1 MRHNTRRVGTAVIES
16 NSLTLWRELKYNA
29 TAAGDDIYISHI
41 SLTNFRNY
49 ARLELDL
56 QPGMILFEGENGA
69 GKSNLLEAMYL
80 LAVARSPRASTER
93 ELVRRS
99 NGEGEFYTQV
109 AANVERQD
117 DSVNLQINFRSVS
130 APPTAGASAATTPRV
145 MSVQKYFRVNGAPR
159 RASTLIGH
167 LNAVMFS
174 ADDLEIVYGSPS
186 VRRRYLNILISQ
198 TDREYLGAIQRY
210 ERVLRQRNH
219 LLRQIRDG
227 SARINELAFWDDE
240 LVKEGICIV
249 AQRHAAVRLL
259 SEGANPMYARLS
271 GGSETLAVSYQP
283 NVALPDGADV
293 SRDSIAELMGAKLK
307 EQRRQELARGITVTG
322 PHRDDLALT
331 LDGMEAAAFA
341 SRGQTRTAVLAL
353 KLAEAEYLK
362 RRRGQEPVIL
372 LDDVLSEL
380 DAARR
385 EQVLG
390 HAAQYHQALITT
402 ADREAIAPQLRSGT
416 ARFSVCSS
424 KVQLL
429 H

>member
-1 MRHNTRRVGTAVIES
+1 MIES
-16 NSLTLWRELKYNA
+16 NSLILWRELRDKD

-93 ELVRRS
+93 ELIRHT

-130 APPTAGASAATTPRV
+130 APPAAGANTATTSRA

-174 ADDLEIVYGSPS
+174 ANDLEIVYGAPS

-227 SARINELAFWDDE
+227 SARVNELAFWDDE
-240 LVKEGICIV
+240 LVKEGICIM
-249 AQRHAAVRLL
+249 AQRHATVRML

-283 NVALPDGADV
+283 NVALPDGSDI
-293 SRDSIAELMGAKLK
+293 SRESIAELISTKLK

-322 PHRDDLALT
+322 PHRDDLTLT

-353 KLAEAEYLK
+353 KLAEAEYMK

-385 EQVLG
+385 EQVLR

-402 ADREAIAPQLRSGT
+402 ADREAIAPQLRSRT
-416 ARFSVCSS
+416 ARFCVYSG

>member
-1 MRHNTRRVGTAVIES
+1 MIES
-16 NSLTLWRELKYNA
+16 NSLILWRELRDKD

-56 QPGMILFEGENGA
+56 LPGMILFEGENGV

-93 ELVRRS
+93 ELIRHT

-130 APPTAGASAATTPRV
+130 APPAVGASAATTSRA

-174 ADDLEIVYGSPS
+174 ANDLEIVYGAPS

-240 LVKEGICIV
+240 LVKEGICIM
-249 AQRHAAVRLL
+249 AQRHATVRML

-283 NVALPDGADV
+283 NVALPDGSDI
-293 SRDSIAELMGAKLK
+293 SRESIAELISTKLK

-322 PHRDDLALT
+322 PHRDDLTLT

-353 KLAEAEYLK
+353 KLAEAEYMK

-402 ADREAIAPQLRSGT
+402 ADRGAIAPQLRSGT
-416 ARFSVCSS
+416 ARFGVCSG

>member
-1 MRHNTRRVGTAVIES
+1 MRHRTRRVGSTVIES

-249 AQRHAAVRLL
+249 AQRLAAVRLL

-341 SRGQTRTAVLAL
+341 SRGQT
-353 KLAEAEYLK
+353 
-362 RRRGQEPVIL
+362 
-372 LDDVLSEL
+372 
-380 DAARR
+380 
-385 EQVLG
+385 
-390 HAAQYHQALITT
+390 
-402 ADREAIAPQLRSGT
+402 APRCW
-416 ARFSVCSS
+416 R
-424 KVQLL
+424 
-429 H
+429 

>member
-1 MRHNTRRVGTAVIES
+1 MIES
-16 NSLTLWRELKYNA
+16 NSLTLWRESKDDA
-29 TAAGDDIYISHI
+29 TAAGDDIYITHV

-99 NGEGEFYTQV
+99 NGGGEFYTQV

-117 DSVNLQINFRSVS
+117 DAVNLQINFRSVS
-130 APPTAGASAATTPRV
+130 APPAAGASAETRSRL

-174 ADDLEIVYGSPS
+174 ADDLEIVYGPPS

-240 LVKEGICIV
+240 LVKEGVCIV
-249 AQRHAAVRLL
+249 AQRHATVRML

-283 NVALPDGADV
+283 NVALPDGADI
-293 SRDSIAELMGAKLK
+293 SREVIAELISAKMK

-390 HAAQYHQALITT
+390 HAAQYHQAFITT
-402 ADREAIAPQLRSGT
+402 ADREAIAPQLSSGT
-416 ARFSVCSS
+416 ARYGVRSGR
-424 KVQLL
+424 VQLL

>member
-1 MRHNTRRVGTAVIES
+1 MIES
-16 NSLTLWRELKYNA
+16 NSLILWRELRDKD

-93 ELVRRS
+93 ELIRHT

-130 APPTAGASAATTPRV
+130 APPAVGASAATTSRA

-174 ADDLEIVYGSPS
+174 ANDLEIVYGAPS

-240 LVKEGICIV
+240 LVKEGICIM
-249 AQRHAAVRLL
+249 AQRHATVRML

-283 NVALPDGADV
+283 NVALPDGSDI
-293 SRDSIAELMGAKLK
+293 SRESIAELISTKLK

-322 PHRDDLALT
+322 PHRDDLTLT

-353 KLAEAEYLK
+353 KLAEAEYMK

-385 EQVLG
+385 EQVLR

-402 ADREAIAPQLRSGT
+402 ADREAIAPQLRSRT
-416 ARFSVCSS
+416 ARFCVYSG

>member
-1 MRHNTRRVGTAVIES
+1 MRHRTRRVGSTVIES

-130 APPTAGASAATTPRV
+130 APPAAGANTATTPRL

-174 ADDLEIVYGSPS
+174 ADDLEIVYGAPS

-249 AQRHAAVRLL
+249 AQRLAAVRLL